1 MAQLSYPYMTTGKT
15 IAVTVQTFVGKVM
28 SLLFNML
35 SRFVIAFLPR
45 SKSLN
50 FVDAVTICSDFG
62 VQENKIC
69 HYFHVSPFYLP
80 WSDGTGCQDLWMLS
94 FKSAF
99 SLPSFTLIKK
109 LFSSTSLS
117 DIRVASSA
125 YLRLLMLHSEN
136 LFPASDSSSLPF
148 RMMYSVYI
156 CIQVK

>member
-1 MAQLSYPYMTTGKT
+1 
-15 IAVTVQTFVGKVM
+15 
-28 SLLFNML
+28 
-35 SRFVIAFLPR
+35 
-45 SKSLN
+45 
-50 FVDAVTICSDFG
+50 
-62 VQENKIC
+62 
-69 HYFHVSPFYLP
+69 
-80 WSDGTGCQDLWMLS
+80 MLS
-94 FKSAF
+94 FKPAFFFGVGGGVALFLNVCHVRVKSAF